1 MFSEKFICA
10 GYDYTTYTSHIPAP
24 YFRKTFEI
32 DGEVKKS
39 VITLTGLGFY
49 ELYVNGQRLTKGIL
63 APYISNPDDLV
74 YYDEYDITEC
84 LVPGKNVLGI
94 VLGSSISFV
103 SAFGETS
110 FIARLV
116 LSPKRQAF
124 LGPPYYA
131 TMFLREAPRTDSGK
145 LISRKQTKI

>member
-1 MFSEKFICA
+1 MPPPVADEGI
-10 GYDYTTYTSHIPAP
+10 AP
-24 YFRKTFEI
+24 RCRNRERSARF
-32 DGEVKKS
+32 
-39 VITLTGLGFY
+39 
-49 ELYVNGQRLTKGIL
+49 
-63 APYISNPDDLV
+63 
-74 YYDEYDITEC
+74 
-84 LVPGKNVLGI
+84 I

-103 SAFGETS
+103 SAFGENS

-124 LGPPYYA
+124 LGPLYYA

>member
-1 MFSEKFICA
+1 MDEEKCRRRGRKKALLRGEETRSER
-10 GYDYTTYTSHIPAP
+10 T
-24 YFRKTFEI
+24 
-32 DGEVKKS
+32 
-39 VITLTGLGFY
+39 
-49 ELYVNGQRLTKGIL
+49 
-63 APYISNPDDLV
+63 
-74 YYDEYDITEC
+74 
-84 LVPGKNVLGI
+84 I

-124 LGPPYYA
+124 LGPLYYA

>member
-1 MFSEKFICA
+1 MPPPGADRGIAPRGRNKERSER
-10 GYDYTTYTSHIPAP
+10 T
-24 YFRKTFEI
+24 
-32 DGEVKKS
+32 
-39 VITLTGLGFY
+39 
-49 ELYVNGQRLTKGIL
+49 
-63 APYISNPDDLV
+63 
-74 YYDEYDITEC
+74 
-84 LVPGKNVLGI
+84 I

-124 LGPPYYA
+124 LGPLYYA